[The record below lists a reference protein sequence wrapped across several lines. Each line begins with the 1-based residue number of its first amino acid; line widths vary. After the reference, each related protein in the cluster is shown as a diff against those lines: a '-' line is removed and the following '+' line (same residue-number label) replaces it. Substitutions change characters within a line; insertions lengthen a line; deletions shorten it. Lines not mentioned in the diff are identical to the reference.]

1 MGPGVSPPGPV
12 PATVATATDPPNVP
26 LTPDEVDAARVAWE
40 RKQTTLTVVAP
51 PGAQLALD
59 MAGVPAQLGLDGV
72 AYGLPAHAADEPRAE
87 GPSRTLGTPH
97 GVLPPDYERALR
109 ASLGLEYGP
118 TRPPP
123 CGERADRDPA
133 PHHQLEL
140 DLNAWDRAPQL
151 DMWDRRDLM
160 AAILRCPRDCP
171 KPERADGQKGCAI
184 HLYDRDAKCLRTR
197 FVSPG
202 ESIELR
208 RSSSAKWSL
217 VGVIQCGQMTCP
229 HCGPDRCRDAAA
241 RIAVSIERHLAES
254 DSNDVWM
261 LTLSPPHYAD
271 DDPEVVVDRLFA
283 AIAAFWRTVEW
294 RHFAERWGI
303 DHKIRALDISH
314 GGPNGMHPH
323 FHVLAFATKARC
335 AAETRRALAEI
346 KRREDERAELL
357 EAAMAEKLQVPPP
370 PYEGSARQF
379 LDRAKNRPVTEIAV
393 PLDGADLKPLGDEE
407 QRVREL
413 FLRELRASLLPAWER
428 CVRATGARIKNDAKF
443 RAVSLD
449 LAPCERAY
457 SYVVKWGLADEVG
470 ATTAKHHSHLRLL
483 DALGAGM
490 TAAAELY
497 KQTRHATAGH
507 TWLVGLGDLCHR
519 YEVNDDDVRKYLD
532 ELRVKRERKLAAEGK
547 PIPAPVPELRLEV
560 RSRLY
565 ESVLALGP
573 KVVCAFVDSFDHAT
587 PVEEIQRRLDAFLWE
602 SRALVRSRD
611 TS

>member
-1 MGPGVSPPGPV
+1 VT
-12 PATVATATDPPNVP
+12 AATDPPTLAV
-26 LTPDEVDAARVAWE
+26 TPDEIDAARVAWE
-40 RKQTTLTVVAP
+40 AKQAHLTPATLIAP
-51 PGAQLALD
+51 PSAQLALD

-72 AYGLPAHAADEPRAE
+72 AYGLPAPAADEPRAE

-97 GVLPPDYERALR
+97 GVLPPDYEAALR
-109 ASLGLEYGP
+109 VSLGLEYGP
-118 TRPPP
+118 PRPSP
-123 CGERADRDPA
+123 CGDRANRDPA

-140 DLNAWDRAPQL
+140 DLNAWDAVPQL

-171 KPERADGQKGCAI
+171 RPERTDGKKGCAI

-197 FVSPG
+197 FVAPG
-202 ESIELR
+202 EAIELR

-254 DSNDVWM
+254 DDNDVWM

-271 DDPEVVVDRLFA
+271 DDPAEVVDRLFT

-323 FHVLAFATKARC
+323 FHVLAFPTKARC
-335 AAETRRALAEI
+335 AAETRRALAAI

-379 LDRAKNRPVTEIAV
+379 LDRSKNRTEPVIAV
-393 PLDGADLKPLGDEE
+393 PLDGADLQPLGDEE

-428 CVRATGARIKNDAKF
+428 CVRATGARIKHDAKF

-470 ATTAKHHSHLRLL
+470 APTAKHHSHLRLL

-490 TAAAELY
+490 TNAAELY
-497 KQTRHATAGH
+497 KQTRHATAGR

-519 YEVNDDDVRKYLD
+519 YEVNDADVQNYLD
-532 ELRVKRERKLAAEGK
+532 ELHVKRERKLAAEGK
-547 PIPAPVPELRLEV
+547 PIPEPVPELRLEV
-560 RSRLY
+560 RARLY

-573 KVVCAFVDSFDHAT
+573 KVVFAFVDSFDHAT
-587 PVEEIQRRLDAFLWE
+587 PLDEIQRQLDAFLWE